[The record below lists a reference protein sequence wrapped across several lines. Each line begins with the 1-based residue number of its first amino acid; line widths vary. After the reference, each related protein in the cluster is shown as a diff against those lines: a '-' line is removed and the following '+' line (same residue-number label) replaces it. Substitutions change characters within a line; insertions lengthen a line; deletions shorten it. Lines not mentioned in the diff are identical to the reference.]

1 MVMVWRSYLVRAT
14 PADKQDAV
22 RFVAAL
28 NPGGMTSAYNALE
41 TAFNFDV
48 EAIYFLTDGEPTSG
62 KIVSPPAIV
71 AAVSQ
76 ANRSRR
82 ISIYS
87 IGIAPGPPG
96 GQLDLF
102 LKTISGENY
111 GEYRRVDQ

>member
-1 MVMVWRSYLVRAT
+1 M
-14 PADKQDAV
+14 
-22 RFVAAL
+22 
-28 NPGGMTSAYNALE
+28 E